1 MRRDRGA
8 NNTDRA
14 TRSTTLTCVSGARTT
29 TARVLVVCAIA
40 TVSLLALALST
51 AAPARGAGT
60 LDFDPPGAP
69 SLGSFTAVVLN
80 GSPQLTSA
88 ALSPFSVTDSTGSGA
103 GWNLVFRM
111 SQLTNGSHTLPTGSV
126 TMAAPTITAGSG
138 NTATPPAVQDCSGS
152 SALDTAQGCAVA
164 IADPAT
170 GDHLGSPGTWLFS
183 PRAAVLTVPGDAFA
197 GAYTTTF
204 TVSLTTGP

>member
-1 MRRDRGA
+1 MERARS
-8 NNTDRA
+8 A
-14 TRSTTLTCVSGARTT
+14 TRR
-29 TARVLVVCAIA
+29 ARVAAAVA
-40 TVSLLALALST
+40 TVSLLALVLTT
-51 AAPARGAGT
+51 AAPARGAGK

-111 SQLTNGSHTLPTGSV
+111 STLTTGTHALPSGSV
-126 TMAAPTITAGSG
+126 TMAAPAVTAGSG
-138 NTATPPAVQDCSGS
+138 TTSTPPTAQDCTGS

-164 IADPAT
+164 VADPAT

-183 PRAAVLTVPGDAFA
+183 PRPAVLTVPAAAFA
-197 GAYTTTF
+197 GTYTSTF
-204 TVSLTTGP
+204 TVTLSTGP